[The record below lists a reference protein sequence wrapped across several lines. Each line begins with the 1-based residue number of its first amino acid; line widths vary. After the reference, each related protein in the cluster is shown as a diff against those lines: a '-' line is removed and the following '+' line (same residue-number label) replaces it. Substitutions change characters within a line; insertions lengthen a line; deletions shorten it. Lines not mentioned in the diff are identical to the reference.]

1 MGPAVPLSASATND
15 NDDNN
20 GVRQG
25 DSSVS
30 STTIPTRQKSHSITQ
45 RPNNPYR
52 HRKRPTLHFPIALP
66 DNATQQQSQTNRE
79 NGDSAENDMFLLKL
93 KKTRAADTPLA
104 ETPSIDEDTGD
115 GPVVQ
120 DGGSFLTA
128 IAAQERKVLEL
139 KEELQKAEAELTSL
153 KIKWKEAEDKKQ
165 QSEILFQKEALKS
178 MRRASLASSSTEM
191 RNGRGSLDEQQQ
203 KYGSP
208 VALREQQPQHA
219 QQQKRDSRE
228 LERRGST
235 VTRHSVSL
243 STTSNGSAPAKPRTV
258 FQGSKHT
265 RTLSLL
271 ANNQ

>member
-1 MGPAVPLSASATND
+1 MEPTVPLSASATND
-15 NDDNN
+15 NDNDN
-20 GVRQG
+20 GVPQG

-30 STTIPTRQKSHSITQ
+30 STAMPTRQKSHSVSQ

-52 HRKRPTLHFPIALP
+52 HRKRPTLHFPIAIP
-66 DNATQQQSQTNRE
+66 DNATQHHQTNRE

-115 GPVVQ
+115 GPNVQ

-178 MRRASLASSSTEM
+178 MR
-191 RNGRGSLDEQQQ
+191 
-203 KYGSP
+203 
-208 VALREQQPQHA
+208 
-219 QQQKRDSRE
+219 
-228 LERRGST
+228 
-235 VTRHSVSL
+235 
-243 STTSNGSAPAKPRTV
+243 
-258 FQGSKHT
+258 
-265 RTLSLL
+265 
-271 ANNQ
+271 